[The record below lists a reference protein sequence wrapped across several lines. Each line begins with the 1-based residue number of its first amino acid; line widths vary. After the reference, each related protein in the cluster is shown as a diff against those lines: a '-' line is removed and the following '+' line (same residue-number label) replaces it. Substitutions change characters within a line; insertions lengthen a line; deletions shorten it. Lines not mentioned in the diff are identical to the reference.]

1 MLAVIGQ
8 EFYGAG
14 AMRPRLNAT
23 HDPSL
28 RSWVDSANVAGT
40 DFPLQNL
47 PIAIFRRRGGG
58 EDFRAG
64 IAIGD
69 AILDLAALRA
79 RCKLAGAA
87 AAALD
92 ACAAPALNALMS
104 QGPAASAA
112 LRAAVSELLRADQPR
127 APELRA
133 ALVPQSAAEYALPA
147 HVGNYTDFYTSIYHA
162 TAVGK
167 LARPDNPLP
176 PNYRWMPIAYHGR
189 ASSVG
194 VAPQEFHRPVG
205 QSMPAGASAPVFGPS
220 RRLDFE
226 LEVGLWI
233 GAGNALGTAIP
244 LARAEEHLF
253 GIGLLNDWSA
263 RDVQGWEYQPL
274 GPFLGKNFATTV
286 SPWIVSLEALEPFR
300 LPFTRPAEDPAP
312 LAYLEDAANRA
323 RGALDLQLEV
333 RLETARMRSAGAP
346 PQPICRS
353 NFRHAYWTMA
363 QMVSHHTVG
372 GCNLLP
378 GDLLGSGTQSGPAA
392 AEAGSLLELT
402 AGGKRELA
410 LGAGETRRFLEDGD
424 RVILRGWCEREGF
437 VRIGLGEAD
446 GLVLPA
452 RTE

>member
-1 MLAVIGQ
+1 
-8 EFYGAG
+8 
-14 AMRPRLNAT
+14 MRPRLNAT

-28 RSWVDSANVAGT
+28 RSWVDSANLAGAE
-40 DFPLQNL
+40 FPIQNL
-47 PIAIFRRRGGG
+47 PIAIFRRRGSG
-58 EDFRAG
+58 EDFRGG
-64 IAIGD
+64 IAIGEE
-69 AILDLAALRA
+69 ILDLAAARA
-79 RCKLAGAA
+79 RRPFPAAA

-92 ACAAPALNALMS
+92 ACAASSLNALMAL
-104 QGPAASAA
+104 GPAAFSA
-112 LRAAVSELLRADQPR
+112 LRAAVSDLLRADQAR
-127 APELRA
+127 ASELRA
-133 ALVPQSAAEYALPA
+133 ALVSQAAAEFALPA
-147 HVGNYTDFYTSIYHA
+147 TVGNYTDFYSSIHHA

-167 LARPDNPLP
+167 LARPDNPLL
-176 PNYRWMPIAYHGR
+176 PNYRWMPIGYHGR
-189 ASSVG
+189 ASSIG
-194 VAPQEFHRPVG
+194 VAPQPFHRPLG

-226 LEVGLWI
+226 LEVGVWI
-233 GAGNALGTAIP
+233 GVGNALGTAIP

-253 GIGLLNDWSA
+253 GICLLNDWSA
-263 RDVQGWEYQPL
+263 RDVQAWEYQPL

-300 LPFTRPAEDPAP
+300 LPFTRPGEDPAP
-312 LAYLEDAANRA
+312 LTYLEDAANRA

-363 QMVSHHTVG
+363 QMIAHHTVG
-372 GCNLLP
+372 GCNLQP

-392 AEAGSLLELT
+392 AEGGSLLELT

-424 RVILRGWCEREGF
+424 RVILRGWCERAGF
-437 VRIGLGEAD
+437 VRIGLGAAD

-452 RTE
+452 RTPE